1 MRTIMWFVSFVFT
14 LIGTLPKL
22 RKAHSLQKS
31 GDVEALEAYV
41 HEASTKWMLGNIKRS
56 GATVEVNGLDNLPTD
71 QTVVYVSNHQ
81 GNFDIPLLMSY
92 INRPKGFI
100 SKIEAKKIPIIVKW
114 MELLHC
120 VFMDRSTLKGSA
132 GAIIEGIKVLKQG
145 HSLVI
150 FPEGTR
156 SKGDQMGEFKS
167 ASFKLA
173 TKAGVPIVPVTID
186 GSYKLM
192 ELNHNKIKPAHVK
205 LTIHPAIPTKGLSK
219 EALELLPD
227 QVHAIIESS
236 LPYRKAD

>member
-22 RKAHSLQKS
+22 KKAYSLQKK
-31 GDVEALEAYV
+31 GDLGALEAYV
-41 HEASTKWMLGNIKRS
+41 HKTSSKWMLGNIKRS
-56 GATVEVNGLDNLPTD
+56 GATVEVHGVENLPAD
-71 QTVVYVSNHQ
+71 KTVVYISNHQ

-92 INRPKGFI
+92 IDRPKGFV

-114 MELLHC
+114 MELLNC

-132 GAIIEGIKVLKQG
+132 GAIIEGIKLLKQG

-156 SKGDQMGEFKS
+156 SKGDQMGEFKG

-173 TKAGVPIVPVTID
+173 TKAGVPIVPITID

-192 ELNHNKIKPAHVK
+192 ELNQNKIKPAHVN
-205 LTIHPAIPTKGLSK
+205 LTIHPAIPTKGLDK
-219 EALELLPD
+219 EALELLPE
-227 QVHAIIESS
+227 QVYQIIEAS
-236 LPYRKAD
+236 LPYKKVN

>member
-1 MRTIMWFVSFVFT
+1 MRTIFWFISFAFT

-22 RKAHSLQKS
+22 RKARRLQES
-31 GDVEALEAYV
+31 GDLEAAEIYI
-41 HEASTKWMLGNIKRS
+41 HKQATKWMLGNIKRS
-56 GATVEVNGLDNLPTD
+56 GATVEVNGLENLPTD
-71 QTVVYVSNHQ
+71 KTVVYISNHQ

-92 INRPKGFI
+92 IDRPKGFI
-100 SKIEAKKIPIIVKW
+100 SKIEAKKIPIIAEW
-114 MELLHC
+114 MNLLHC

-156 SKGDQMGEFKS
+156 SKGNQIGEFKS

-173 TKAGVPIVPVTID
+173 TKAGVPIVPITID

-192 ELNHNKIKPAHVK
+192 ELNHNKIKPAYVK
-205 LTIHPAIPTKGLSK
+205 LTIHPTIPTKGLSK
-219 EALELLPD
+219 EELEHLPN
-227 QVHAIIESS
+227 QVYEIIKSS
-236 LPYRKAD
+236 LPSTN